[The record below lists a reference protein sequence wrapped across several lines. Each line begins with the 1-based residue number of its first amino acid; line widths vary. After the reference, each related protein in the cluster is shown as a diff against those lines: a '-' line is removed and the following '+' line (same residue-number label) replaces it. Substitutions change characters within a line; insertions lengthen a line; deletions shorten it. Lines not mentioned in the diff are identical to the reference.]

1 MFRRI
6 EDFLAC
12 WREES
17 ASVLKVL
24 DAIPDG
30 ALEVA
35 VGEGHRTLR
44 RMAWHLVE
52 SLIEMPSHWGIEV
65 PGKALIQD
73 GFIVPPPE
81 TLAEIRA
88 AFLAASEGLVAALGG
103 WSDVSLEQEDD
114 MYGDRWKRGFS
125 LHILVVHQA
134 HHRGQMT
141 VLMRQAGLRVP
152 DVYGP
157 SKDGWGAYGAEAPR
171 V

>member
-6 EDFLAC
+6 EDFRNC
-12 WREES
+12 WRSEAET
-17 ASVLKVL
+17 VLKVL

-30 ALEVA
+30 ALDAA
-35 VGEGHRTLR
+35 VGEGHRSLR

-52 SLIEMPSHWGIEV
+52 SVIEMPAHWGIEV
-65 PGKALIQD
+65 PGKELIEQ
-73 GFIVPPPE
+73 GFIEAPPA

-88 AFLAASEGLVAALGG
+88 AFVAANEGLEAGLDAWTDATL
-103 WSDVSLEQEDD
+103 DQEDE
-114 MYGDRWKRGFS
+114 MYGDRWKRGYS
-125 LHILVVHQA
+125 LHILVVHQV

-152 DVYGP
+152 DIYGP
-157 SKDGWGAYGAEAPR
+157 SKDGWGAYGMEAPT

>member
-6 EDFLAC
+6 EDFRNC
-12 WREES
+12 WRAEAET
-17 ASVLKVL
+17 VLKVL

-30 ALEVA
+30 ALDSA
-35 VGEGHRTLR
+35 VTEGHRSLR

-52 SLIEMPSHWGIEV
+52 SVIEMPGRWGIEV
-65 PGKALIQD
+65 PGKGLIEN
-73 GFIVPPPE
+73 GFIGAPPA
-81 TLAEIRA
+81 TMAEIRA
-88 AFLAASEGLVAALGG
+88 AFVAASEGLEAGLESWNDAT
-103 WSDVSLEQEDD
+103 LEQEDD

-125 LHILVVHQA
+125 LHILVVHQV

-141 VLMRQAGLRVP
+141 VLMRQAGLSVP

-157 SKDGWGAYGAEAPR
+157 SMEGWGAYGMEAPA